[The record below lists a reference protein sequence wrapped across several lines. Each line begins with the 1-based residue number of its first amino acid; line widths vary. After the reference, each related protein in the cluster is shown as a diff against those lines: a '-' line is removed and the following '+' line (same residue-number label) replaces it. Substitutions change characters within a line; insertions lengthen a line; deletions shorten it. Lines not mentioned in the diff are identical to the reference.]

1 MRTSSFRRTIHLFI
15 GASALGLV
23 AYAASVPANSSSGKP
38 QKPADSKKAPAVKD
52 KSPKR
57 SISFGRDVVPILK
70 AHCYACHTKESASA
84 KLDLTSIEG
93 IKRGGFSGPTV
104 IAGQPA
110 KSSLL
115 FRIQGKGGMEQM
127 PKGFAPLTKAQQETI
142 ALWIAQG
149 AVYDNAKAE
158 HWAYLA
164 PKRPA
169 VPSQPSSWVRNPI
182 DSFVYARLKREGL
195 TPSEEADPQTLRRRL
210 FLDLNGLLP
219 DTILPKGKDFDY
231 EATVDALLARPQYG
245 ERMARL
251 WLDLSRYADSDG
263 YEKDLGRTAYLYRD
277 YVIDSFNRN
286 KPFNQFTIEQM
297 AGDLLP
303 EATDETRI
311 ATGFHRNTQFNSEG
325 GVDQAEAHYQVLI
338 DRVSTTSTVWLGS
351 SMGCARCHDHKYDP
365 FSQKDFFR
373 MMAFFGNTLIVPQ
386 GDASVGEE
394 KWREPTMK
402 VVPAALKEQMT
413 ALRTRKNSLEA
424 ALKLKAEETGL
435 AKRYREGFSPEE
447 PMQTLKPETVS
458 AIRSEM
464 EILPDGS
471 VRAKGESP
479 DQDVYSAQIRIPN
492 GTSAIVIEVLPDES
506 RNPATVGRAPGGGN
520 FILSGLTLKVGA
532 NEVAFTDAAATFSQN
547 GYDPIKTLQGSE
559 YGWAVFPNARRAHR
573 FVAVLPSPFSSHTPV
588 TLQLKQESTSWPKH
602 TIARFRLY
610 ATASG
615 NPLWLALDPAKRKA
629 LIDASSNSQEVD
641 RAVQSLQELSP
652 EGRALVNELR
662 ETERRAQEMER
673 NAPSALVLVEKP
685 RKGPLTYKVHNRG
698 EWTMPGETVFATT
711 PAFLGN
717 SIKGSATNRL
727 TLGRWLVS
735 RDNPLTARVTV
746 NRLWELLFGRG
757 LVETSDDFGT
767 QGSFPSHPELLDWL
781 AVEFMDS
788 GWDIKHILRL
798 IVTSSTYRQSSK
810 ATKALL
816 AKDPSNILL
825 ARGPRFRMEAE
836 SIRDVIL
843 QAGGIL
849 SNKIGGPS
857 VYPDQPEGVWNTPYS
872 GERWMLSEG
881 EDRYRRGIYT
891 YIKRTAAHPVLMV
904 FDGTSREVCTTRRL
918 NTNTP
923 LQALALLNDPAVKA
937 SAKSLAT
944 GMTKY
949 SSDREAITW
958 AFERATARTPDS
970 AELSRL
976 EGLLNTL
983 RKRYSS
989 DSAGASKL
997 GSSSE
1002 EAAKIMLCT
1011 VLMNL
1016 DETITKE

>member
-1 MRTSSFRRTIHLFI
+1 M
-15 GASALGLV
+15 GASAFAFV
-23 AYAASVPANSSSGKP
+23 AYAASTPAIRPSA
-38 QKPADSKKAPAVKD
+38 QAKKAPASSKP
-52 KSPKR
+52 KSVVESQKR
-57 SISFGRDVVPILK
+57 TVSFGKDVVPILK

-84 KLDLTSIEG
+84 KLDLTSIDG
-93 IKRGGFSGPTV
+93 IKRGGLSGPVVT
-104 IAGQPA
+104 AGQPA

-127 PKGFAPLTKAQQETI
+127 PKGFAPLSKAKQETI
-142 ALWIAQG
+142 AKWIAQG
-149 AVYDNAKAE
+149 AIYDNARTE
-158 HWAYLA
+158 HWAYVA

-169 VPSQPSSWVRNPI
+169 VPQLPSSWVRNPI
-182 DSFVYARLKREGL
+182 DAFIYARLKKEGL

-210 FLDLNGLLP
+210 HLDLNGLLP
-219 DTILPKGKDFDY
+219 ETVLPKGQDFDY

-251 WLDLSRYADSDG
+251 WLDLSRYADTDG

-277 YVIDSFNRN
+277 YLIDSFNKN

-311 ATGFHRNTQFNSEG
+311 ATGFHRNSQFNSEG

-351 SMGCARCHDHKYDP
+351 SVGCARCHDHKYDP
-365 FSQKDFFR
+365 FTQKDFFR
-373 MMAFFGNTLIVPQ
+373 MMAFFGNTVIVPQ
-386 GDASVGEE
+386 GDANVGEE

-402 VVPAALKEQMT
+402 VVPAALKGQIA
-413 ALRTRKNSLEA
+413 ALKTRKTSIEA
-424 ALKLKAEETGL
+424 ALKLKADDSGL
-435 AKRYREGFSPEE
+435 AAKYREEFSLQE
-447 PMQTLKPETVS
+447 PLLPILPATVS
-458 AIRSEM
+458 ALRSEM
-464 EILPDGS
+464 ELLGDGS

-479 DQDVYSAQIRIPN
+479 DQDVYSVEIQIPT
-492 GTSAIVIEVLPDES
+492 GATAVVVEVLPDES

-520 FILSGLTLKVGA
+520 FILSGLTLKVGDK
-532 NEVAFTDAAATFSQN
+532 ESTFSDAAATFSQN
-547 GYDPIKTLQGSE
+547 GYDPLRTLANSE
-559 YGWAVFPNARRAHR
+559 YGWAVFPNARRSHR
-573 FVAVLPSPFSSHTPV
+573 FVAVLPRDFKTGTAA

-602 TIARFRLY
+602 TIAKFRLF
-610 ATASG
+610 ATTSAH
-615 NPLWLALDPAKRKA
+615 PLWLAVDPEQRKTLLDSSAKSA
-629 LIDASSNSQEVD
+629 DVD
-641 RAVQSLQELSP
+641 RALQSLQALGA
-652 EGRALVNELR
+652 EGRVLVNELR
-662 ETERRAQEMER
+662 EVDRKAQEMER

-698 EWTMPGETVFATT
+698 EWTMPGETVHATT
-711 PAFLGN
+711 PAFLG
-717 SIKGSATNRL
+717 SPIKGSAINRL

-735 RDNPLTARVTV
+735 KDNPLTARVTV

-757 LVETSDDFGT
+757 LVESSDDFGT
-767 QGSFPSHPELLDWL
+767 QGSIPSHPELLDWL
-781 AVEFMDS
+781 SVEFMDS

-810 ATKALL
+810 VTKALL
-816 AKDPSNILL
+816 AKDPANILL

-843 QAGGIL
+843 QAGGVL
-849 SNKIGGPS
+849 SKKIGGPS
-857 VYPDQPEGVWNTPYS
+857 VYPDQPDGVWNTPYS
-872 GERWMLSEG
+872 GERWMLSPG

-891 YIKRTAAHPVLMV
+891 YIKRTAAHPVLTV

-937 SAKSLAT
+937 SAKSLAV
-944 GMTKY
+944 GMAKY
-949 SSDREAITW
+949 GSDREAITW
-958 AFERATARTPDS
+958 AFERATARTPES
-970 AELSRL
+970 AEISRL
-976 EGLLNTL
+976 ESLLKTL
-983 RKRYSS
+983 RERYSR
-989 DSAGASKL
+989 DAASAAKL
-997 GSSSE
+997 GSSAE
-1002 EAAKIMLCT
+1002 DAAKIMLCT

>member
-1 MRTSSFRRTIHLFI
+1 MGTPSFRRIGHLFL
-15 GASALGLV
+15 GAATLGLV
-23 AYAASVPANSSSGKP
+23 AYAATNPAGQTSR
-38 QKPADSKKAPAVKD
+38 ATKAPATAD
-52 KSPKR
+52 KAAQSVSKTQKR
-57 SISFGRDVVPILK
+57 IVSFGKDVVPILK
-70 AHCYACHTKESASA
+70 AHCYACHTKDSPSA

-93 IKRGGFSGPTV
+93 IKRGGMSGPTV
-104 IAGQPA
+104 IAKQPA

-115 FRIQGKGGMEQM
+115 FRVQGKGGMEQM
-127 PKGFAPLTKAQQETI
+127 PKGFAPLTKTQQQTI
-142 ALWIAQG
+142 ELWIAQG

-158 HWAYLA
+158 HWAYVA
-164 PKRPA
+164 PRKPA
-169 VPSQPSSWVRNPI
+169 VPKLASSWVRNPI
-182 DSFVYARLKREGL
+182 DAFVYARLKREGL
-195 TPSEEADPQTLRRRL
+195 TPSDEADPQTLRRRL
-210 FLDLNGLLP
+210 HLDLNGLLP
-219 DTILPKGKDFDY
+219 ESVLPKGKDFDY
-231 EATVDALLARPQYG
+231 EATVDELLSRPQYG

-277 YVIDSFNRN
+277 YVIDSFNKN

-325 GVDQAEAHYQVLI
+325 GVDQAEAHYQVLV
-338 DRVSTTSTVWLGS
+338 DRVSTTSTVWMGS
-351 SMGCARCHDHKYDP
+351 SIGCARCHDHKYDP

-402 VVPAALKEQMT
+402 VVPPALKEQMS
-413 ALRTRKNSLEA
+413 ALRTRKSALEA
-424 ALKLKAEETGL
+424 ALKMKGEQSGVLQQYKD
-435 AKRYREGFSPEE
+435 GFVPEE
-447 PMQTLKPETVS
+447 PLTQIKPTTVS
-458 AIRSEM
+458 ALKSEM
-464 EILPDGS
+464 EIVPDGA
-471 VRAKGESP
+471 VRAKGGSP
-479 DQDVYSAQIRIPN
+479 DQDVYSVQVQIPT
-492 GTSAIVIEVLPDES
+492 GATALVVEVLPDEA

-520 FILSGLTLKVGA
+520 FILSGLTLKFDGK
-532 NEVAFTDAAATFSQN
+532 ELSFTDAAATFSQS
-547 GYDPIKTLQGSE
+547 GYDPLKTLAGSE
-559 YGWAVFPNARRAHR
+559 YGWAVFPNAGRSHR
-573 FVAVLPSPFSSHTPV
+573 FVATLPKGFPTGAPV

-602 TIARFRLY
+602 TIAKFRLFVTNS
-610 ATASG
+610 AQ
-615 NPLWLALDPAKRKA
+615 PLWLALDPDRRKA
-629 LIDASSNSQEVD
+629 LVNASAQPREVE
-641 RAVQSLQELSP
+641 RAVQSLLEMSP
-652 EGRALVNELR
+652 EGRELVNDLR
-662 ETERRAQEMER
+662 DIERRAQEMER

-685 RKGPLTYKVHNRG
+685 RKAPLTYKVYNRG
-698 EWTMPGETVFATT
+698 EWTMPGETVYATT
-711 PAFLGN
+711 PAFLGDP
-717 SIKGSATNRL
+717 IKGAATNRL

-735 RDNPLTARVTV
+735 RSNPLTARVTV
-746 NRLWELLFGRG
+746 NRLWELVFGRG

-767 QGSFPSHPELLDWL
+767 QGSIPSHPELLDWL

-788 GWDIKHILRL
+788 GWDVKHILRL
-798 IVTSSTYRQSSK
+798 IVTSSTYRQSSRT
-810 ATKALL
+810 TKPLL
-816 AKDPSNILL
+816 AKDPQNILL

-849 SNKIGGPS
+849 SKKIGGPS

-891 YIKRTAAHPVLMV
+891 YIKRTAAHPVLTV

-944 GMTKY
+944 GMAKH
-949 SSDREAITW
+949 SNDRVALVW
-958 AFERATARTPDS
+958 AFEKATARTPDD
-970 AELSRL
+970 AEVSRL
-976 EGLLNTL
+976 EGLLSTL
-983 RKRYSS
+983 RKRYEN
-989 DSAGASKL
+989 DAAGAAKL

>member
-23 AYAASVPANSSSGKP
+23 AYAASVPAKQSSGKP
-38 QKPADSKKAPAVKD
+38 QKPIASKKAPAVTA
-52 KSPKR
+52 KSPQR
-57 SISFGRDVVPILK
+57 SVSFGRDVVPILK
-70 AHCYACHTKESASA
+70 AHCYACHTKDSAAA

-93 IKRGGFSGPTV
+93 IKRGGMSGPTV
-104 IAGQPA
+104 VAKQPA

-115 FRIQGKGGMEQM
+115 FRVQGKGGMEQM
-127 PKGFAPLTKAQQETI
+127 PKGFAPLSKSQQETI
-142 ALWIAQG
+142 ELWIAQG
-149 AVYDNAKAE
+149 AIYDNAKAE
-158 HWAYLA
+158 HWAYVA
-164 PKRPA
+164 PKKPS
-169 VPSQPSSWVRNPI
+169 VPKVASSWVRNPI
-182 DSFVYARLKREGL
+182 DAFIYARLRREGL
-195 TPSEEADPQTLRRRL
+195 TPSEEADPQTLRRRVH
-210 FLDLNGLLP
+210 LDLNGLLP
-219 DTILPKGKDFDY
+219 ETVLPKGQDFNY
-231 EATVDALLARPQYG
+231 EATVDELLSRPQYG
-245 ERMARL
+245 ERMARQ

-286 KPFNQFTIEQM
+286 KPFNRFTIEQM

-338 DRVSTTSTVWLGS
+338 DRVSTTSTVWMGS
-351 SMGCARCHDHKYDP
+351 SLGCARCHDHKYDP

-394 KWREPTMK
+394 KWREPTMR

-413 ALRTRKNSLEA
+413 ALRTRKTSLEA
-424 ALKLKAEETGL
+424 ALKLRAEESGL

-447 PMQTLKPETVS
+447 PMQLLKPETVS
-458 AIRSEM
+458 AIRSDM

-479 DQDVYSAQIRIPN
+479 DQDVYTAQIRLPN
-492 GTSAIVIEVLPDES
+492 GTSAIVVEVLPDES

-520 FILSGLTLKVGA
+520 FILSGLSLKVGS
-532 NEVAFTDAAATFSQN
+532 NEVSFSDAAATFSQN

-559 YGWAVFPNARRAHR
+559 YGWAVFPNARRSHR
-573 FVAVLPSPFSSHTPV
+573 FVAVLRSPISSQTPI

-602 TIARFRLY
+602 TIAKFRLY
-610 ATASG
+610 AATTA
-615 NPLWLALDPAKRKA
+615 NPLWLALDPAKREA
-629 LIDASSNSQEVD
+629 LVGASTGPQEVD
-641 RAVQSLQELSP
+641 KAVQSLQELSP

-685 RKGPLTYKVHNRG
+685 RKAPLSYKVYNRG
-698 EWTMPGETVFATT
+698 EWTMPGETVYATT
-711 PAFLGN
+711 PAFLGDP
-717 SIKGSATNRL
+717 IKGAAINRL

-735 RDNPLTARVTV
+735 RSNPLTARVTV
-746 NRLWELLFGRG
+746 NRLWELVFGRG
-757 LVETSDDFGT
+757 LVDTSDDFGT
-767 QGSFPSHPELLDWL
+767 QGSVPSHPELLDWL

-788 GWDIKHILRL
+788 GWDVKHMLRL

-810 ATKALL
+810 TTKSLL
-816 AKDPSNILL
+816 AKDPQNILL

-849 SNKIGGPS
+849 SKKIGGPS

-891 YIKRTAAHPVLMV
+891 YIKRTAAHPVLTV

-937 SAKSLAT
+937 SAKSLAS
-944 GMTKY
+944 GMSKHST
-949 SSDREAITW
+949 DQAAIRW
-958 AFERATARTPDS
+958 AFERATARTPDP
-970 AELSRL
+970 AEVVRL
-976 EGLLNTL
+976 EALLATL
-983 RKRYSS
+983 RKRYASDPTGAAKLASS
-989 DSAGASKL
+989 T
-997 GSSSE
+997 E
-1002 EAAKIMLCT
+1002 EAAKTMLCT